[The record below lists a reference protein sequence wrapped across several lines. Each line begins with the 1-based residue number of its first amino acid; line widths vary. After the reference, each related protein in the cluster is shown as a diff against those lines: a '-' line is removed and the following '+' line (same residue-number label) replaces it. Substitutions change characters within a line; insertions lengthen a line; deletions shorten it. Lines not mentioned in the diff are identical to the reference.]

1 MPADPNRDA
10 LRAHAPTA
18 ATPARRATAVTPHD
32 ANDLTLYAKA
42 LYLGQA
48 GDLTVIPAAAADGE
62 AVTLAGHP
70 AGYVPLQ
77 VRRVLATGTTA
88 DDIVALFD

>member
-1 MPADPNRDA
+1 MPADPDRDA

-18 ATPARRATAVTPHD
+18 AAPARRATAVTPHD
-32 ANDLTLYAKA
+32 ADDLNPYAKA
-42 LYLGQA
+42 LYLGQG
-48 GDLTVIPAAAADGE
+48 GDLTVIPVGAGDDA

-70 AGYVPLQ
+70 AGYVAVQ